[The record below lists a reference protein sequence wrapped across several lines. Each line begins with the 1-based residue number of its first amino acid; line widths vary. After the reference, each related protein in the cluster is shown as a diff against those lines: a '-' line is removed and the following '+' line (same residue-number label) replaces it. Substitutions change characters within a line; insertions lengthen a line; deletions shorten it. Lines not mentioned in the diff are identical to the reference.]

1 MGSAA
6 QPRRP
11 VSGAPLVPDGSA
23 PVAANHRRTHAP
35 VIPADLGR
43 TRAPSATSWPAVA
56 PGAQA
61 AFMRLLAELALRMI
75 RSPPST

>member
-23 PVAANHRRTHAP
+23 PIDADHRRPHSP
-35 VIPADLGR
+35 VIPAELGR
-43 TRAPSATSWPAVA
+43 PRAPSPTPWRAGA
-56 PGAQA
+56 PGTQA
-61 AFMRLLAELALRMI
+61 AFLRLLAELALRMI
-75 RSPPST
+75 RS